1 MRHSATVS
9 KAGLCIALQCHPSV
23 WQSAT
28 VSRAG
33 LCIAYCKV
41 ECFQNQVSI
50 AVQRYP
56 KQDHLCLHCKLRRR
70 LNRRVYN
77 VYCGRLQ
84 RYSRQDLY
92 WVLQFAN
99 CNPGEDVHC
108 GTVQRYPMQD
118 CVLRTL
124 QCKAECNGIQGR
136 NVFCAL
142 QCYPS
147 VQHSALQCNGIQ
159 GRIAFLRFANCNT
172 NLVKMYIVA
181 ECNGIQSRIF
191 VFCFVNCNTYLV
203 KMYIVPLRHSATV
216 SNAGLCIAHS
226 TV

>member
-70 LNRRVYN
+70 LNRRVYYIAADCN
-77 VYCGRLQ
+77 GIQDRICIGFCNLQIAILGKMYIVAQCNGIQCRIVYCAL
-84 RYSRQDLY
+84 YS
-92 WVLQFAN
+92 V
-99 CNPGEDVHC
+99 
-108 GTVQRYPMQD
+108 
-118 CVLRTL
+118 
-124 QCKAECNGIQGR
+124 KCNGIQGR
-136 NVFCAL
+136 MDQTLAS
-142 QCYPS
+142 PS
-147 VQHSALQCNGIQ
+147 AAVEGGGPPTPGHS
-159 GRIAFLRFANCNT
+159 
-172 NLVKMYIVA
+172 
-181 ECNGIQSRIF
+181 SRR
-191 VFCFVNCNTYLV
+191 
-203 KMYIVPLRHSATV
+203 VPR
-216 SNAGLCIAHS
+216 
-226 TV
+226 

>member
-70 LNRRVYN
+70 LNRRVYIAADCN
-77 VYCGRLQ
+77 GIQDRICIGFCNLQ
-84 RYSRQDLY
+84 IAILGKMYIVAQ
-92 WVLQFAN
+92 
-99 CNPGEDVHC
+99 
-108 GTVQRYPMQD
+108 
-118 CVLRTL
+118 
-124 QCKAECNGIQGR
+124 CNGIQGR

-159 GRIAFLRFANCNT
+159 GRITFLRFANCNT